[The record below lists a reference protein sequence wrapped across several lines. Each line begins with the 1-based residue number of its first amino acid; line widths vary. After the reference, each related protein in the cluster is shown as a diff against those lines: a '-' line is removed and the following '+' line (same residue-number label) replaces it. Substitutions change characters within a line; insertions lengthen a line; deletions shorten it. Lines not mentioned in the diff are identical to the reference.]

1 MQPLSRDNNFYYLC
15 GSLLVILFSSSAIH
29 LISGRWGQDLFSAL
43 ILAMLLVSIKSLH
56 LSLTLRKLVWVV
68 VAMLFLLT
76 LLQHTF
82 RSELFE
88 FLSLALLFL
97 FFASLLHAAGRQV
110 LFVGRVDSN
119 RIIGSISLYL
129 LLGLLWTQIYL
140 FLLMIDPEAFQGL
153 EAETWRE
160 AFPRA
165 AYFSFVTLTTL
176 GYGDILPT
184 NPIARFFAY
193 MEAVAGVFYMA
204 IVVASLVSIGISR
217 AGTND
222 PGCNETGNR
231 QEGS

>member
-1 MQPLSRDNNFYYLC
+1 
-15 GSLLVILFSSSAIH
+15 
-29 LISGRWGQDLFSAL
+29 
-43 ILAMLLVSIKSLH
+43 
-56 LSLTLRKLVWVV
+56 
-68 VAMLFLLT
+68 MLFLLT

-97 FFASLLHAAGRQV
+97 FFASLLHTAGRQV
-110 LFVGRVDSN
+110 LFVGKVDSN
-119 RIIGSISLYL
+119 RIVGSISLYL
-129 LLGLLWTQIYL
+129 LLGLLWTLIYL
-140 FLLMIDPEAFQGL
+140 FLLMIDPEAFRGL

-184 NPIARFFAY
+184 NPVAQFFAY

-217 AGTND
+217 AGTDD
-222 PGCNETGNR
+222 PDRNETGNR
-231 QEGS
+231 QEAR